1 MGIDSIIILVVGLF
15 SLVPFVVA
23 IWNFIYL
30 KKPALIFEDV
40 HSVEKEL
47 SVTVLIPAR
56 NEEENIGRVLS
67 SLREQTYIN
76 YDVIVLNDRSEDD
89 TAMVVNQFLDT
100 DLSIQ
105 LIEGVP
111 TPVGWLGKHWACH
124 QLSSNARGDYW
135 LFMDADTVLD
145 RDAIRAAI
153 DEAMLEESDLLTMIP
168 LRSANSFIER
178 GLYGFIDW
186 AIFAWLPLQV
196 AHWSKRSY
204 LSASYGQFML
214 FKNKSYLAIGG
225 HEKIKDIAVDDFGL
239 GRLIKKAGLYWTL
252 KDGTHMVTALPY
264 SGLWESVKG
273 VSRSLAPALNYSFSL
288 VALISIG
295 LIVLFFVPVLYLY
308 LGLTE
313 KDYFGYAFFVS
324 LSSTLFLIGSYLV
337 SCKKF
342 SHSSLIIPF
351 IHFTV
356 IFMILIAFHSLLSN
370 IFRFATWK
378 NRNMVNRKI
387 KL

>member
-1 MGIDSIIILVVGLF
+1 
-15 SLVPFVVA
+15 
-23 IWNFIYL
+23 
-30 KKPALIFEDV
+30 
-40 HSVEKEL
+40 
-47 SVTVLIPAR
+47 
-56 NEEENIGRVLS
+56 
-67 SLREQTYIN
+67 
-76 YDVIVLNDRSEDD
+76 
-89 TAMVVNQFLDT
+89 
-100 DLSIQ
+100 
-105 LIEGVP
+105 
-111 TPVGWLGKHWACH
+111 
-124 QLSSNARGDYW
+124 
-135 LFMDADTVLD
+135 
-145 RDAIRAAI
+145 
-153 DEAMLEESDLLTMIP
+153 
-168 LRSANSFIER
+168 
-178 GLYGFIDW
+178 
-186 AIFAWLPLQV
+186 
-196 AHWSKRSY
+196 
-204 LSASYGQFML
+204 ML

-295 LIVLFFVPVLYLY
+295 LIVLFFVPVVYLY
-308 LGLTE
+308 LDLTE
-313 KDYFGYAFFVS
+313 KDYFGYAFFLS

>member
-1 MGIDSIIILVVGLF
+1 MGIDSIMILVVGLF

-124 QLSSNARGDYW
+124 QLSSKARGDYW

-313 KDYFGYAFFVS
+313 KDYFGYAFFLP

-351 IHFTV
+351 VHFTV
-356 IFMILIAFHSLLSN
+356 IFMILIAFNSLLSN